1 MDVHDTDILSLLEG
15 KIDRETF
22 EELKKR
28 ISFLSHEL
36 KRPLS
41 SAILSA
47 YTLKDGYAGKLSDDQ
62 IQLMESVTADL
73 ERMTRTIKK
82 LLDEPRVTH

>member
-1 MDVHDTDILSLLEG
+1 MDVHDPDILSLLQG
-15 KIDRETF
+15 KIDPETF

-41 SAILSA
+41 SAILNA
-47 YTLKDGYAGKLSDDQ
+47 YTLKDGYIGKLTDDQ
-62 IQLMESVTADL
+62 LQLMESVAADL

-82 LLDEPRVTH
+82 LLDEPRTKY

>member
-1 MDVHDTDILSLLEG
+1 MEAHESDILSLLEG
-15 KIDRETF
+15 KIDPETF

-47 YTLKDGYAGKLSDDQ
+47 YTLQDGYAGKLTDDQ
-62 IQLMESVTADL
+62 IQLMKSVTGDL

-82 LLDEPRVTH
+82 LLDEPRTRY

>member
-1 MDVHDTDILSLLEG
+1 MTDHNSDILSLLEE
-15 KIDRETF
+15 KTDKQTF
-22 EELKKR
+22 EEIKKR

-47 YTLKDGYAGKLSDDQ
+47 YTLKDGYLGKLTDDQ
-62 IQLMESVTADL
+62 IEIVTSVADDL
-73 ERMTRTIKK
+73 NRMAQSIKK
-82 LLDEPRVTH
+82 LLDEPRARY